1 MEYIVR
7 MTEPVKGPCLSST
20 RRASFTGALLP
31 KMHPYYARHTRSA
44 NLVCGAGRE
53 LKQAAPPGHGSP
65 RPSAAG
71 TGTNRGVLGSKRF
84 QCRKN
89 SFRAWIYANWRNKA
103 PVNDALRVDDEQG
116 RFTGSVI
123 LTIYSIKTRDC
134 SFHR

>member
-1 MEYIVR
+1 
-7 MTEPVKGPCLSST
+7 
-20 RRASFTGALLP
+20 
-31 KMHPYYARHTRSA
+31 
-44 NLVCGAGRE
+44 

-65 RPSAAG
+65 RPSAAR

-116 RFTGSVI
+116 PFTGSVI

-134 SFHR
+134 SFHLEVSEDRKTQLAISAEGQVAPNAVHRDAEEFGIQFLKLRQEFVIERRLISAD